1 MRRPYPNRRSS
12 PRPWHGEERRKAQP
26 GPLLLAAGSVAAAA
40 AFAVDGSAAVGAA
53 RRAWPP
59 FVLVAGL
66 LLVGVVA
73 HDDGLF
79 DAVAARLERRPALRA
94 GRRPDA
100 RLLAAL
106 LLVVAATT
114 AVLNLDTS
122 VAFLTP
128 ILVLAA
134 RRRGA
139 AEEPFLYGAVFMS
152 NAASLLL
159 PGSNL
164 TNLLVLAGSRV
175 NGAAFAARLAPAWAA
190 AVTATAAV
198 LLYRLSRT
206 GKASPPG
213 GAPDDTAS
221 AGGED
226 TSRGGGTTG
235 REPSVGWS
243 LGALATIV
251 AGGLVLAVR
260 APAIPVLLVG
270 VAAAGARRGARRLT
284 PGAITE
290 AVGPAALAGVYGIA
304 VGLGTLAV
312 NWTAPARLVAR
323 SGPAAAAAVG
333 TVAAVAVNNL
343 PAAVLLAPH
352 RPAHPEGLLLGLNL
366 GPNLAVTGSL
376 SALLWYQAAR
386 RVGARPSA
394 RTYSKIGLVLV
405 PLSIA
410 AALAALALTPGGGF

>member
-1 MRRPYPNRRSS
+1 M
-12 PRPWHGEERRKAQP
+12 
-26 GPLLLAAGSVAAAA
+26 GPVLLAVGVVASAGAAVA
-40 AFAVDGSAAVGAA
+40 DGSAAVDAA

-79 DAVAARLERRPALRA
+79 DAVAARLERRPGLRR
-94 GRRPDA
+94 GRRPEA

-106 LLVVAATT
+106 LGVVALTT

-139 AEEPFLYGAVFMS
+139 PEEPFLYGAVFMS

-175 NGAAFAARLAPAWAA
+175 SGVTFAARMAPAWVA
-190 AVTATAAV
+190 AVATTAAV
-198 LLYRLSRT
+198 VLYRLHRVV
-206 GKASPPG
+206 GPASATRPDEPSGG
-213 GAPDDTAS
+213 GAAS
-221 AGGED
+221 AGA
-226 TSRGGGTTG
+226 G
-235 REPSVGWS
+235 RSGDRTREVARDEGAPPALRWS
-243 LGALATIV
+243 LGALATATA
-251 AGGLVLAVR
+251 AGLVIGVPSPAVPVLAVG
-260 APAIPVLLVG
+260 VG
-270 VAAAGARRGARRLT
+270 VVAARLAGRRLT
-284 PGAITE
+284 ARSVAE

-304 VGLGTLAV
+304 VALGALAEH
-312 NWTAPARLVAR
+312 WTAPARLVAR
-323 SGPAAAAAVG
+323 SGPAAAAAVSA
-333 TVAAVAVNNL
+333 VAAVAVNNL

-386 RVGARPSA
+386 GVGARPSV
-394 RTYSKIGLVLV
+394 RTYSRVGVVLV

-410 AALAALALTPGGGF
+410 AALAALAFTPGSGF

>member
-1 MRRPYPNRRSS
+1 M
-12 PRPWHGEERRKAQP
+12 
-26 GPLLLAAGSVAAAA
+26 LLAVGATAGAVAAVA
-40 AFAVDGSAAVGAA
+40 DGSAAVDAA

-79 DAVAARLERRPALRA
+79 DAVAAGLERRPGLRR
-94 GRRPDA
+94 GRRPEA

-106 LLVVAATT
+106 LGVVALTT

-139 AEEPFLYGAVFMS
+139 AEETFLYGAVFMS

-175 NGAAFAARLAPAWAA
+175 SGVAFAARMAPAWAA
-190 AVTATAAV
+190 AVATTAAV
-198 LLYRLSRT
+198 VLYRLVRT
-206 GKASPPG
+206 AGPTPAAGPAERRNPERINHRDGRQSTRGRSPGPG
-213 GAPDDTAS
+213 
-221 AGGED
+221 
-226 TSRGGGTTG
+226 RGDGPGL
-235 REPSVGWS
+235 RLS
-243 LGALATIV
+243 LGAAATVGAAGLVV
-251 AGGLVLAVR
+251 AVPSPAVPVLAVG
-260 APAIPVLLVG
+260 AG
-270 VAAAGARRGARRLT
+270 VVGARLAGRRLT
-284 PGAITE
+284 ARSVVE

-304 VGLGTLAV
+304 VGLGALAER
-312 NWTAPARLVAR
+312 WTAPARVVAR
-323 SGPAAAAAVG
+323 SGPALAAAAG

-376 SALLWYQAAR
+376 SALLWYQSAR
-386 RVGARPSA
+386 AVGVRPSV
-394 RTYSKIGLVLV
+394 RTYTKIGVVLV

>member
-1 MRRPYPNRRSS
+1 ML
-12 PRPWHGEERRKAQP
+12 G
-26 GPLLLAAGSVAAAA
+26 LVAATV
-40 AFAVDGSAAVGAA
+40 AVVADGSEAVEAA

-79 DAVAARLERRPALRA
+79 EAIAARLERRPALRS

-106 LLVVAATT
+106 LIVVAATT

-128 ILVLAA
+128 ILILAA
-134 RRRGA
+134 RRRGL
-139 AEEPFLYGAVFMS
+139 AEEPFAYGAVFMS

-175 NGAAFAARLAPAWAA
+175 SGAVFAARMAPAWLA
-190 AVTATAAV
+190 AVVTTAAV
-198 LLYRLSRT
+198 LLYRL
-206 GKASPPG
+206 KPG
-213 GAPDDTAS
+213 GGDPSAVSDADPRAPDEA
-221 AGGED
+221 
-226 TSRGGGTTG
+226 R
-235 REPSVGWS
+235 PGWS
-243 LGALATIV
+243 LGAVATV
-251 AGGLVLAVR
+251 AAAGLVLAVP
-260 APAIPVLLVG
+260 APAIPVLVIG
-270 VAAAGARRGARRLT
+270 VAAVATRLRARRLT
-284 PGAITE
+284 PPAVLKS
-290 AVGPAALAGVYGIA
+290 VGPAALAGVYGIA
-304 VGLGTLAV
+304 VALGTLAG

-394 RTYSKIGLVLV
+394 GTYSRIGLVLV

>member
-1 MRRPYPNRRSS
+1 VRRRTS
-12 PRPWHGEERRKAQP
+12 GP
-26 GPLLLAAGSVAAAA
+26 GPLLLGLGLGAAGVAAGL
-40 AFAVDGSAAVGAA
+40 DPSAATDAA
-53 RRAWPP
+53 GRAWPP

-66 LLVGVVA
+66 LLVGTVA

-79 DAVAARLERRPALRA
+79 DAVAARLEGLAWLRS
-94 GRRPDA
+94 GRRSDG

-106 LLVVAATT
+106 LLMVAATT

-139 AEEPFLYGAVFMS
+139 PEEPFLYGAVFMS
-152 NAASLLL
+152 NSASLLL

-164 TNLLVLAGSRV
+164 TNLLVLAGSSV
-175 NGAAFAARLAPAWAA
+175 NGAAFAARMAPAWLAA
-190 AVTATAAV
+190 IAVTAAF
-198 LLYRLSRT
+198 LLARLSRPT
-206 GKASPPG
+206 RPAPDFPPASPPV
-213 GAPDDTAS
+213 
-221 AGGED
+221 
-226 TSRGGGTTG
+226 GGGD
-235 REPSVGWS
+235 RLRWS
-243 LGALATIV
+243 LGAGAT
-251 AGGLVLAVR
+251 
-260 APAIPVLLVG
+260 
-270 VAAAGARRGARRLT
+270 VAAAVIVVATPSPAVPVLALGAAAVALRLQARRLT
-284 PGAITE
+284 VGAIAE

-304 VGLGTLAV
+304 VGLGALATR
-312 NWTAPARLVAR
+312 WGTPARLVAR
-323 SGPAAAAAVG
+323 SGPAAAATVG
-333 TVAAVAVNNL
+333 TVAAVTLNNL

-394 RTYSKIGLVLV
+394 RTYSRLGVVLV
-405 PLSIA
+405 PLSIT
-410 AALAALALTPGGGF
+410 AALAAMALTPGGGF

>member
-1 MRRPYPNRRSS
+1 
-12 PRPWHGEERRKAQP
+12 
-26 GPLLLAAGSVAAAA
+26 LLGLGVVAAGA
-40 AFAVDGSAAVGAA
+40 AFVTDGSAAGDAA

-59 FVLVAGL
+59 FVLVTGL

-79 DAVAARLERRPALRA
+79 DAVAARLERRPALRV
-94 GRRPDA
+94 GRRPEG

-106 LLVVAATT
+106 LLVVAVTT

-134 RRRGA
+134 RHRGA

-175 NGAAFAARLAPAWAA
+175 NGAAFAGRMAPAWLA
-190 AVTATAAV
+190 AVATTAGV
-198 LLYRLSRT
+198 LLFRLGRCSSGAGER
-206 GKASPPG
+206 GAAGGPG
-213 GAPDDTAS
+213 G
-221 AGGED
+221 GEP
-226 TSRGGGTTG
+226 TL
-235 REPSVGWS
+235 GWS
-243 LGALATIV
+243 LGTVATV
-251 AGGLVLAVR
+251 AAGGLVLAVPS
-260 APAIPVLLVG
+260 PALPVLAIG
-270 VAAAGARRGARRLT
+270 AAIVAVRLRAGRLA
-284 PGAITE
+284 PGAVAE

-304 VGLGTLAV
+304 VALGALAES
-312 NWTAPARLVAR
+312 WTAPARLVAR

-333 TVAAVAVNNL
+333 TVAAVTVNNL

-394 RTYSKIGLVLV
+394 RTYSRIGLVLV

>member
-1 MRRPYPNRRSS
+1 VRRWTP
-12 PRPWHGEERRKAQP
+12 GP
-26 GPLLLAAGSVAAAA
+26 GPLLLGLGVGATAVA
-40 AFAVDGSAAVGAA
+40 VVLDGSAATASAG
-53 RRAWPP
+53 RAWPP

-73 HDDGLF
+73 HGDGLF
-79 DAVAARLERRPALRA
+79 DAVAARLERRPALRR
-94 GRRPDA
+94 GRRPDG
-100 RLLAAL
+100 RLLLAL
-106 LLVVAATT
+106 LGVVALTT

-139 AEEPFLYGAVFMS
+139 AEEPFIYGAVFMS

-175 NGAAFAARLAPAWAA
+175 SGAAFAARMAPAWVA
-190 AVTATAAV
+190 AVAATAAV
-198 LLYRLSRT
+198 VLYPLVRMPGPAGASGGNPAAGAAGSVESRLT
-206 GKASPPG
+206 
-213 GAPDDTAS
+213 
-221 AGGED
+221 
-226 TSRGGGTTG
+226 
-235 REPSVGWS
+235 WS
-243 LGALATIV
+243 LGAGATV
-251 AGGLVLAVR
+251 AAAVLVVATTAPALPVLAVGTG
-260 APAIPVLLVG
+260 A
-270 VAAAGARRGARRLT
+270 VALRLRRRRLT
-284 PGAITE
+284 AGAVAE

-304 VGLGTLAV
+304 VALGALAEH
-312 NWTAPARLVAR
+312 WSAPARLVTR
-323 SGPAAAAAVG
+323 SGPAMAAAVG
-333 TVAAVAVNNL
+333 TVTAVAVNNL

-386 RVGARPSA
+386 GSGAHPSVG
-394 RTYSKIGLVLV
+394 TYSRIGVVLV

>member
-1 MRRPYPNRRSS
+1 VSRRTS
-12 PRPWHGEERRKAQP
+12 GP
-26 GPLLLAAGSVAAAA
+26 GPLLLGLGLGAAGVAAGL
-40 AFAVDGSAAVGAA
+40 DPSAATDAA
-53 RRAWPP
+53 GRAWPP
-59 FVLVAGL
+59 FLLVAGL
-66 LLVGVVA
+66 LLVGAVA

-79 DAVAARLERRPALRA
+79 DAVAARLEGLPWLRC
-94 GRRPDA
+94 GRRSDG

-106 LLVVAATT
+106 LLMVAATT

-139 AEEPFLYGAVFMS
+139 PEEPFLYGAVFMS
-152 NAASLLL
+152 NSASLLL

-164 TNLLVLAGSRV
+164 TNLLVLAGSSV
-175 NGAAFAARLAPAWAA
+175 NGAAFAARMAPAWLAA
-190 AVTATAAV
+190 IAVTAAF
-198 LLYRLSRT
+198 LLARLSRP
-206 GKASPPG
+206 ARPAPEFPP
-213 GAPDDTAS
+213 
-221 AGGED
+221 AGPPV
-226 TSRGGGTTG
+226 GGGD
-235 REPSVGWS
+235 RLRWS
-243 LGALATIV
+243 LGAGAT
-251 AGGLVLAVR
+251 
-260 APAIPVLLVG
+260 
-270 VAAAGARRGARRLT
+270 VAAAVIVVAAPSPALPVLALGAAAVAVRLRARRLT
-284 PGAITE
+284 VGAIAE

-304 VGLGTLAV
+304 VGLGALATR
-312 NWTAPARLVAR
+312 WGTPARLVAR
-323 SGPAAAAAVG
+323 SGPAAAATVG
-333 TVAAVAVNNL
+333 TVAAVTLNNL

-394 RTYSKIGLVLV
+394 RTYSRLGVFLV

>member
-1 MRRPYPNRRSS
+1 M
-12 PRPWHGEERRKAQP
+12 GT
-26 GPLLLAAGSVAAAA
+26 
-40 AFAVDGSAAVGAA
+40 AFAVDRTAAVGAA

-66 LLVGVVA
+66 LLVGAVA

-79 DAVAARLERRPALRA
+79 EAIAGRLEQWPALRA

-106 LLVVAATT
+106 LGVVAVTT

-128 ILVLAA
+128 ILALAA
-134 RRRGA
+134 RRRRV

-164 TNLLVLAGSRV
+164 TNLLVLAGTRAS
-175 NGAAFAARLAPAWAA
+175 GAAFAARMAPAWAA
-190 AVTATAAV
+190 AVATTMAV
-198 LLYRLSRT
+198 FLFRLTRT
-206 GKASPPG
+206 GDDGTDEPG
-213 GAPDDTAS
+213 RTAGHGPRLRRS
-221 AGGED
+221 
-226 TSRGGGTTG
+226 S
-235 REPSVGWS
+235 
-243 LGALATIV
+243 GALATV
-251 AGGLVLAVR
+251 TAAALVVGAP
-260 APAIPVLLVG
+260 APAIPVLAVG
-270 VAAAGARRGARRLT
+270 VVVVGWRLTSRRLT
-284 PGAITE
+284 VPAVVE

-333 TVAAVAVNNL
+333 TAAAVAVNNL
-343 PAAVLLAPH
+343 PATVLLAPH

-394 RTYSKIGLVLV
+394 RTYSKIGLVAV

>member
-1 MRRPYPNRRSS
+1 M
-12 PRPWHGEERRKAQP
+12 
-26 GPLLLAAGSVAAAA
+26 GPVLLAGGLAASAAAA
-40 AFAVDGSAAVGAA
+40 VADRSAAAASA

-79 DAVAARLERRPALRA
+79 DAVAARLEGRPGLRR
-94 GRRPDA
+94 GRRPDG
-100 RLLAAL
+100 RLLLAL
-106 LLVVAATT
+106 LGVVALTT

-175 NGAAFAARLAPAWAA
+175 SGAAFAARMAPAWLA
-190 AVTATAAV
+190 AVATTAAV
-198 LLYRLSRT
+198 MLHRLVRVQRPSAAGAGRPEDDARSRHR
-206 GKASPPG
+206 SPL
-213 GAPDDTAS
+213 
-221 AGGED
+221 
-226 TSRGGGTTG
+226 R
-235 REPSVGWS
+235 WS
-243 LGALATIV
+243 LGAAAT
-251 AGGLVLAVR
+251 
-260 APAIPVLLVG
+260 
-270 VAAAGARRGARRLT
+270 VAAAVLVVAGRNPALPVLCVGAGTVALRLRRRRLT
-284 PGAITE
+284 AGAVAD
-290 AVGPAALAGVYGIA
+290 AVGPAALAGIYGIA
-304 VGLGTLAV
+304 VGLGALAEH
-312 NWTAPARLVAR
+312 WTAPARLVAR
-323 SGPAAAAAVG
+323 SGPAAAAAAG
-333 TVAAVAVNNL
+333 TLAAVAVNNL

-386 RVGARPSA
+386 GAGARPSV
-394 RTYSKIGLVLV
+394 RTYSGIGVVLV

-410 AALAALALTPGGGF
+410 AALAALAVTPGRGF

>member
-1 MRRPYPNRRSS
+1 
-12 PRPWHGEERRKAQP
+12 
-26 GPLLLAAGSVAAAA
+26 LLLAAGLAASAAAA
-40 AFAVDGSAAVGAA
+40 VADRSSAADAA

-66 LLVGVVA
+66 LVVGVVA

-79 DAVAARLERRPALRA
+79 DAVAARLEGRPALRR
-94 GRRPDA
+94 GRRADG
-100 RLLAAL
+100 RLLLAL
-106 LLVVAATT
+106 LGVVALTT

-175 NGAAFAARLAPAWAA
+175 SGAAFAARMAPAWVA
-190 AVTATAAV
+190 AVATTAAV
-198 LLYRLSRT
+198 VLYRLVR
-206 GKASPPG
+206 APAPA
-213 GAPDDTAS
+213 GAA
-221 AGGED
+221 AF
-226 TSRGGGTTG
+226 RGDPRRQGDP
-235 REPSVGWS
+235 RLGWS
-243 LGALATIV
+243 LGAAATLI
-251 AGGLVLAVR
+251 AAGLVVATR
-260 APAIPVLLVG
+260 APALPVLAIG
-270 VAAAGARRGARRLT
+270 AVAVAVRLRSRRLT
-284 PGAITE
+284 GRVVAE
-290 AVGPAALAGVYGIA
+290 AVGPGALAGIYGIA
-304 VGLGTLAV
+304 VGLGALAEH
-312 NWTAPARLVAR
+312 WTAPARLVAR
-323 SGPAAAAAVG
+323 SGPAAAAAAG

-386 RVGARPSA
+386 AVGARPSV
-394 RTYSKIGLVLV
+394 RTYSRIGVVLV